1 MKLKLNDKKE
11 IVAEVAEVASRA
23 VSVVAADYRGLTAS
37 EMTQLRANARQAKV
51 NLRIVR
57 NTLARI
63 AFIGTEFECINNA
76 LTGPILLAFASDE
89 PGATARLMRDFAKEH
104 ENLEVKAISLG
115 GQVYDKGQLDSI
127 ARLPT
132 KSEAIARLLSVMQ
145 APISKLVRTM
155 AEPQAK
161 LVRTLAAIRDTK
173 Q

>member
-1 MKLKLNDKKE
+1 MTLKINDKKQ

-37 EMTQLRANARQAKV
+37 QMTKLRSNARQANV

-63 AFIGTEFECINNA
+63 ALKGTEFEAINTS
-76 LTGPILLAFASDE
+76 LTGPIILAFASDE
-89 PGATARLMRDFAKEH
+89 PGATARLMRDFAKEN
-104 ENLEVKAISLG
+104 ENLDVKAISLG
-115 GQVYDKGQLDSI
+115 GQVYDKSQLDAI
-127 ARLPT
+127 AKLPT

-155 AEPQAK
+155 AEPHAK
-161 LVRTLAAIRDTK
+161 LVRTLAAVRDTK

>member
-11 IVAEVAEVASRA
+11 IVAEVAQVASSS
-23 VSVVAADYRGLTAS
+23 VSVVAAEYRGLTAT
-37 EMTQLRANARQAKV
+37 EMTSLRVSARKANVK
-51 NLRIVR
+51 LRIVR

-63 AFIGTEFECINNA
+63 ALTGTEYEGLNSA

-104 ENLEVKAISLG
+104 DKLQVKAISLG

-127 ARLPT
+127 AKLPS
-132 KSEAIARLLSVMQ
+132 KPEAIARLMSVMQ
-145 APISKLVRTM
+145 APITMLVRTM
-155 AEPQAK
+155 TEPHAK
-161 LVRTLAAIRDTK
+161 LVRTLAAVRDTK

>member
-11 IVAEVAEVASRA
+11 IVAEVAEVASKA

-37 EMTQLRANARQAKV
+37 QMTKLRANARTAKV
-51 NLRIVR
+51 SLKIVR

-63 AFIGTEFECINNA
+63 ALTGTEFECLNSS
-76 LTGPILLAFASDE
+76 LTGPILLAFSSDE
-89 PGATARLMRDFAKEH
+89 PGATAKLMRDFAKE
-104 ENLEVKAISLG
+104 NNKLDVRAISLG
-115 GQVYDKGQLDSI
+115 GQLYDKSHLDSV
-127 ARLPT
+127 AKLPT
-132 KSEAIARLLSVMQ
+132 KDEAIARLMSVMQ

-161 LVRTLAAIRDTK
+161 LVRTIAAIRDTK